1 MRKLVILFCLLFTV
15 PMLVQPAPAQ
25 ETQVAVPEN
34 HYHLELVV
42 RELGEDGKAVNSRAY
57 HTDIST
63 KPSSLSQVRTGTRI
77 PVHVSSK
84 EGDIQYLDVGVNID
98 CKDVH
103 ETAQGLALG
112 ISVEVSSL
120 ATPGG
125 VAEPTTPII
134 RQNRWSASTVL
145 PIGKPMIVFSSDNLE
160 NKGKMQV
167 EATVTPAR

>member
-1 MRKLVILFCLLFTV
+1 MRKLIIFSCLLFAV
-15 PMLVQPAPAQ
+15 PMLVQSAPAQ
-25 ETQVAVPEN
+25 ETQAAAPEN

-84 EGDIQYLDVGVNID
+84 EGDIQYLDVGVNVD

-112 ISVEVSSL
+112 LSVEVSSL

-134 RQNRWSASTVL
+134 RQNRWMSSTVL
-145 PIGKPMIVFSSDNLE
+145 SIGKPTVVFSSDNLE
-160 NKGKMQV
+160 NKGRMQV
-167 EATVTPAR
+167 EVTVTSAH